1 MIFNRFRLLI
11 IITLVT
17 GLMACTTAV
26 VHDRG
31 PSQTRSHNGI
41 TYLTTQVDR
50 TETECLLACS
60 DYTTRYWEVTIKLP
74 NGQFKYLP
82 VRYSSAIGAISAA
95 ERFIDKNYPDQQAT
109 SEESN
114 ARDNEAI
121 NDNEALDETE
131 EIADV
136 EETLDDAVASSE
148 ADTTETEAIELANEA
163 EANDQR

>member
-1 MIFNRFRLLI
+1 MIFNRLRLLI
-11 IITLVT
+11 IVTLVT
-17 GLMACTTAV
+17 VLTGCSSLST
-26 VHDRG
+26 DRW

-121 NDNEALDETE
+121 SDNEALDETE